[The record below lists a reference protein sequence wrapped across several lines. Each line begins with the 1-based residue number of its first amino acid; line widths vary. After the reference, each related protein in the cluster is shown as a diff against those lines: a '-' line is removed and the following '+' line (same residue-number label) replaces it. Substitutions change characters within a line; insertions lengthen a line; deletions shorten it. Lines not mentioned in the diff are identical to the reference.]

1 MKRLIFSILTIILF
15 SMNGNAQINNLSD
28 FLTISEMSEYEL
40 VQNLQ
45 YTWEMTTP
53 YDIFLDNNKIAKE
66 YFIFKYNRDNKSQT
80 LTRVTT
86 MAIRTGAKH
95 IATELISNE
104 TELFKRIK
112 NNLANWG
119 FTLLYKGDYFNI
131 YSDGNFKMKIQTVSY
146 KDTKLPKG
154 YYSINLIN

>member
-15 SMNGNAQINNLSD
+15 SINGNAQINNLSD

-45 YTWEMTTP
+45 DKWEIGQP
-53 YDIFLDNNKIAKE
+53 YQKFLDDNKIAKE
-66 YFIFKYNRDNKSQT
+66 YITFKYNRNNRNQT
-80 LTRVTT
+80 LIRV
-86 MAIRTGAKH
+86 ITGVIGTGEKQYS
-95 IATELISNE
+95 TELISNE

-112 NNLANWG
+112 NNLINWG
-119 FTLLYKGDYFNI
+119 FTLYYKGVYFNV